1 MAVVDVPAIRL
12 LQSGNELAST
22 RRTEYPQR
30 RRTPVHPAGDPKIGD
45 ACDVIVM
52 KVREEYV
59 GHLGQQPE
67 TTRLEHALTHAGTGI
82 YENLATTGLDENRG
96 AVPIG

>member
-1 MAVVDVPAIRL
+1 
-12 LQSGNELAST
+12 
-22 RRTEYPQR
+22 
-30 RRTPVHPAGDPKIGD
+30 
-45 ACDVIVM
+45 M